1 MNLFKSRTF
10 ITCLLDALAK
20 AAALIASKYAT
31 PETAAML
38 HDLWLTFQPV
48 ILFLVA
54 YFTVNDFAAPAVTRA
69 VTRAVSRELTSRG
82 IGSVSYT
89 PPAANWRGAIEYQ
102 QPRIIGNEAIAVPV
116 VGEIGATSES
126 KP

>member
-1 MNLFKSRTF
+1 MQLLKSRTF

-20 AAALIASKYAT
+20 AAALIASKYAA

-82 IGSVSYT
+82 LHLQTPTARVSAWDSNSAT
-89 PPAANWRGAIEYQ
+89 IPV
-102 QPRIIGNEAIAVPV
+102 RIIGNEAIAVPV

>member
-1 MNLFKSRTF
+1 MQLLKSRTF

-69 VTRAVSRELTSRG
+69 VSRELTTRG

>member
-69 VTRAVSRELTSRG
+69 VSRELTTRG